1 MKSKKY
7 STLKDI
13 ARLAGTSV
21 TSASYIL
28 SGNPKR
34 YVSAELREKVM
45 KAADELNYVKS
56 ALATGLKGQ
65 NGKMIAIL
73 VPQFENLFFTRL
85 TTGVE
90 EVAYKHRYILNI
102 CNSFDNKKRERDII
116 ENLIMH
122 RIDGIL
128 ISPTE
133 SSDDNIRYIKDFG
146 IPFVMVDRFSHE
158 MEGNDA
164 VLTDNFNAG
173 YMAGKKLLNAG
184 HRRIAFLEWKSMIPS
199 LQERFHGC
207 MKAFEERNIPKEN
220 IRLFSYHE
228 MYSAKGSMIAEQIM
242 NSGGITAMIFDNH
255 IIAENFFRYLTKSHS
270 PYFDKM
276 SIMVIG
282 TPDWT
287 NFCNLPITCIDL
299 REHEIGRSAARR
311 LIEKIESEED
321 GSSLSPAVKT
331 IRCRFVEGYSDSDI

>member
-1 MKSKKY
+1 MKPKRY

-28 SGNPKR
+28 SGNQNR
-34 YVSAELREKVM
+34 YVSTELREKVM
-45 KAADELNYVKS
+45 KAANELNYVKS

-90 EVAYKHRYILNI
+90 EIAYKYRYILNI

-133 SSDDNIRYIKDFG
+133 SSDDNIRYIKNFG
-146 IPFVMVDRFSHE
+146 IPFVMVDRSSHE

-173 YMAGKKLLNAG
+173 YMAGKKLIDGG
-184 HRRIAFLEWKSMIPS
+184 HRCIAFLEWKSMIPS
-199 LQERFHGC
+199 LQDRFHGC
-207 MKAFEERNIPKEN
+207 MKAFEEKNIPKDN
-220 IRLFSYHE
+220 IRLFSYNE
-228 MYSAKGSMIAEQIM
+228 IYNVKGSTIAGQIM
-242 NSGGITAMIFDNH
+242 NSHDVTAMIFDNH
-255 IIAENFFRYLTKSHS
+255 IIAESFFRYLTKSRN
-270 PYFDKM
+270 PYFNKM
-276 SIMVIG
+276 AIMVIG
-282 TPDWT
+282 TPEWT

-311 LIEKIESEED
+311 LIGKIESEEE
-321 GSSLSPAVKT
+321 GNTLPPAVKT
-331 IRCRFVEGYSDSDI
+331 VRCRFMEGYSDSDR